1 MILLNNAVNYLETD
15 TYTILVKGTA
25 DIYFKTAELSDF
37 VKDSTLTD
45 TTGTFIAKKG
55 MQIKAVYTTAEVVLI

>member
-1 MILLNNAVNYLETD
+1 MILLNNVVNYLETD

-45 TTGTFIAKKG
+45 TTGTFIAKQG